1 MRAGPLLAV
10 AILGTAT
17 ALLAT
22 ARWEEPKPAFPYVQ
36 EDVSYSNP
44 AARDVTL
51 AGTLTKPATG
61 GPFPAVLLI
70 TGAGPQD
77 RDETTSGRRPFLVL
91 ADYLTR
97 RGIAVLRVDDRGVA
111 ESTGNFDTSTT
122 QDFASDA
129 EAGVRYL
136 LSRNDID
143 SKHIGLIGHG
153 EGGIVAPMVAVK
165 MPQVSFIVLLA
176 GVGVSGEEVLL
187 AQTERAEEAAGITD
201 EQIEADFR
209 IGKALYDIV
218 RA

>member
-97 RGIAVLRVDDRGVA
+97 RGIAVLRVDDRGVGG
-111 ESTGNFDTSTT
+111 STGVFKASTT
-122 QDFASDA
+122 EDFATDVTT
-129 EAGVRYL
+129 GVKYL
-136 LSRNDID
+136 LGRADVD
-143 SKHIGLIGHG
+143 KKHVGLIGHS
-153 EGGIVAPMVAVK
+153 E
-165 MPQVSFIVLLA
+165 
-176 GVGVSGEEVLL
+176 
-187 AQTERAEEAAGITD
+187 
-201 EQIEADFR
+201 
-209 IGKALYDIV
+209 
-218 RA
+218 